1 MRTTINISD
10 ALLSDLKA
18 RAAERKKP
26 FRHIVEETLQRGL
39 AASGTPPSKQVGI
52 PTYPVG
58 IKQAYRGISM
68 NQIYDQIEAED
79 VRKVSEP

>member
-26 FRHIVEETLQRGL
+26 FRQILEETLQRGL
-39 AASGTPPSKQVGI
+39 AASEAPASWELEIQA
-52 PTYPVG
+52 YPVG
-58 IKQAYRGISM
+58 IKKAYHGMSM

-79 VRKVSEP
+79 IRKVSEP